1 VSSVGTSG
9 QSTISPSTKNSSQVG
24 TILSR
29 KMNKLPEETQCE
41 LLAQQLLDML
51 STNMVSNS
59 GTDSTNTVD
68 ETAYKK
74 LVSLIGV
81 PSNPKSSFDFMEG
94 IFSDVNTTES
104 KDTTIE
110 TNLSPSVLK
119 KKIENLQSGHQN
131 MQTKRSVKSTPA
143 SSHQIKKKK
152 EELIS
157 KISVKLEVLRA
168 ELISLK
174 SETKSNEEIGR
185 QITVKVMQVAQPNEC
200 EKYKLHVE
208 EIDKI
213 TSLLLG
219 LAARLA
225 RAENAF
231 ALCTDQSEKEQ
242 LRVKRDKLADQ
253 LEEAKKLKQNIDK
266 RSFTVLSMLRK
277 YLSDQ
282 LLADYDKFIKTKAR
296 LIMETRQLNDKVAL
310 SEEQKTILKET

>member
-1 VSSVGTSG
+1 MRLP
-9 QSTISPSTKNSSQVG
+9 IKNF
-24 TILSR
+24 
-29 KMNKLPEETQCE
+29 
-41 LLAQQLLDML
+41 
-51 STNMVSNS
+51 
-59 GTDSTNTVD
+59 
-68 ETAYKK
+68 
-74 LVSLIGV
+74 SLIGV
-81 PSNPKSSFDFMEG
+81 PSNPKSSFDFMETV
-94 IFSDVNTTES
+94 FSEDTTES
-104 KDTTIE
+104 
-110 TNLSPSVLK
+110 NLSPSVLK

-131 MQTKRSVKSTPA
+131 LQTKRKSTPA

-157 KISVKLEVLRA
+157 KISTKLEVLRA

-174 SETKSNEEIGR
+174 TETKTNEEIGR

-242 LRVKRDKLADQ
+242 
-253 LEEAKKLKQNIDK
+253 
-266 RSFTVLSMLRK
+266 SG
-277 YLSDQ
+277 
-282 LLADYDKFIKTKAR
+282 KTR
-296 LIMETRQLNDKVAL
+296 
-310 SEEQKTILKET
+310 

>member
-1 VSSVGTSG
+1 MRPCT
-9 QSTISPSTKNSSQVG
+9 
-24 TILSR
+24 
-29 KMNKLPEETQCE
+29 
-41 LLAQQLLDML
+41 
-51 STNMVSNS
+51 
-59 GTDSTNTVD
+59 
-68 ETAYKK
+68 KK
-74 LVSLIGV
+74 LVSLIGI
-81 PSNPKSSFDFMEG
+81 PSHPKTSADYMEACTHEDS
-94 IFSDVNTTES
+94 I
-104 KDTTIE
+104 
-110 TNLSPSVLK
+110 LK
-119 KKIENLQSGHQN
+119 EHGHPV
-131 MQTKRSVKSTPA
+131 TKRSHHLHKIPA
-143 SSHQIKKKK
+143 NSQQLTKKK
-152 EELIS
+152 EELTS
-157 KISVKLEVLRA
+157 KISNKLEILRA
-168 ELISLK
+168 ELANLK
-174 SETKSNEEIGR
+174 SESKSNEEIGR

-282 LLADYDKFIKTKAR
+282 LLADYNKFIKTKAR

-310 SEEQKTILKET
+310 SEEQKTILKETTF

>member
-1 VSSVGTSG
+1 
-9 QSTISPSTKNSSQVG
+9 
-24 TILSR
+24 
-29 KMNKLPEETQCE
+29 MKLT
-41 LLAQQLLDML
+41 L
-51 STNMVSNS
+51 
-59 GTDSTNTVD
+59 
-68 ETAYKK
+68 Y
-74 LVSLIGV
+74 SL
-81 PSNPKSSFDFMEG
+81 NFF
-94 IFSDVNTTES
+94 
-104 KDTTIE
+104 
-110 TNLSPSVLK
+110 
-119 KKIENLQSGHQN
+119 
-131 MQTKRSVKSTPA
+131 RSVKSTPA

-231 ALCTDQSEKEQ
+231 ALCTDQSEKVRIRYGILFYKFAQ
-242 LRVKRDKLADQ
+242 K
-253 LEEAKKLKQNIDK
+253 
-266 RSFTVLSMLRK
+266 SFTKKAMKCRHSKEVL
-277 YLSDQ
+277 
-282 LLADYDKFIKTKAR
+282 
-296 LIMETRQLNDKVAL
+296 
-310 SEEQKTILKET
+310 